1 MLNKKILI
9 ILFLTT
15 LISIGCQKKMEEKIY
30 LSCKGVHKIY
40 EKDDRYKLKPS
51 DESLTLT
58 IEYKVNPQKSRWYI
72 DSGNLNLML
81 GFFPIDMR
89 DEKTKEGQVISTNV
103 TETEIVGQSF
113 SKYDDGTRG
122 YRVLTINRINGE
134 INYETESYSP
144 KIKGTYRSEYKGLCE
159 VSKKI

>member
-1 MLNKKILI
+1 MLNQKNLS
-9 ILFLTT
+9 ILFLTI
-15 LISIGCQKKMEEKIY
+15 LISLGCQKKMEEKIY
-30 LSCKGVHKIY
+30 LSCKGVHKVY
-40 EKDDRYKLKPS
+40 EKDDPYKLKPR

-58 IEYKVNPQKSRWYI
+58 IEHKVNPQKTRWDI
-72 DSGNLNLML
+72 ESGNLILML

-103 TETEIVGQSF
+103 TDTEIQGKDF

-134 INYETESYSP
+134 INYETEIYLP
-144 KIKGTYRSEYKGLCE
+144 KSRETYRSEYKGLCE